1 MPGTGHQKS
10 VPYCQKSVDIL
21 PTYKDSDEPQMRI
34 VNPTICHHKRHVLL
48 YSVLGKYLSDQ
59 SMQRDEKH
67 GQCSITALC
76 NGSLMARTDMGC
88 LRSLKKAVRLRFQD
102 THS

>member
-76 NGSLMARTDMGC
+76 NGSLMAPAEMGC
-88 LRSLKKAVRLRFQD
+88 LSFPLQAVRLQRPY